1 MGLLKVNT
9 HGYLTK
15 NTPGYMFRPMKNQT
29 IAERLELAMK
39 EGGMTQAQLAEA
51 AGVAQPTIFKIL
63 SGKTNK
69 SSYIVQIAKALNVR
83 PEWLDMNEGPM
94 RNGKASEHDGIDP
107 GKVVSG
113 AFLVPLWD
121 GESKTPNYIAAPTD
135 IKSEG
140 CRAYILKRSSGYP
153 EASEGDVIVVDVNE
167 SAAHN
172 DFVYAKINGS
182 DSVYKFIP
190 DAERGLLATSDP
202 RAPLISIGENASII
216 GVVVYIGK
224 KFNR

>member
-1 MGLLKVNT
+1 MSFSNVNT
-9 HGYLTK
+9 HSYLTK
-15 NTPGYMFRPMKNQT
+15 NTLGYMFSLMKNQT

-39 EGGMTQAQLAEA
+39 ESGMKQAQLAEA

-69 SSYIVQIAKALNVR
+69 SAYIVQIAKALNVR

-94 RNGKASEHDGIDP
+94 RNGQASDNDGVAP

-113 AFLVPLWD
+113 AFLVPLWE
-121 GESKTPNYIAAPTD
+121 GETKTADFIAAP
-135 IKSEG
+135 SEIRSDG
-140 CRAYILKRSSGYP
+140 CRAYILKRHSGYP
-153 EASEGDVIVVDVNE
+153 EAADGDVIVVDVNE
-167 SAAHN
+167 TAGNN
-172 DFVYAKINGS
+172 DFVYARINGS

-190 DAERGLLATSDP
+190 DQNQGLLATSDA
-202 RAPLISIGENASII
+202 RAPLIAVGDNAKII